1 MSDTKNSSLKD
12 LRAMHERG
20 EVEAPRKDA
29 PEQDMPDGFWE
40 KAVPVEPK
48 AKKPVSLRVDTDILE
63 FFKGQGEGHLT
74 RMHGVLRAY
83 VDAKTKGH
91 TPS

>member
-1 MSDTKNSSLKD
+1 MREEGKIQPT
-12 LRAMHERG
+12 
-20 EVEAPRKDA
+20 RKDA
-29 PEQDMPDGFWE
+29 PELDMPDGFWE

-83 VDAKTKGH
+83 VDAKTKDH
-91 TPS
+91 KPS